1 MQELPINYRDI
12 LHLTMA
18 QPVPKTTKQWN
29 VVGYDGLESL
39 KYSEQPVPELGDT
52 EVLVRSK
59 FLADSVDTFICA
71 FANSWS

>member
-59 FLADSVDTFICA
+59 FLVSRLGRYFYLHRY
-71 FANSWS
+71 